1 MSEGNTSNQTN
12 TNTEPTN
19 QAEPVKINAETI
31 EEVIQSDEELKKW
44 HQAQLDRHFS
54 KSLETWKENNLE
66 KIREEIRSELN
77 PAETEEQKQLRELQQ
92 KLAAIEAK
100 EKRGAVY
107 QKLVK
112 QADEKG
118 IPLGLVDLV
127 VTDDEEKA
135 QANFE
140 ALTQALETYREGLV
154 KDVLKGRGKTPETG
168 TGNGGVTAEDFN
180 KMDINQRMELYQ
192 NNPTLYKQ
200 LTGN

>member
-1 MSEGNTSNQTN
+1 MSEENKEAKTN
-12 TNTEPTN
+12 P
-19 QAEPVKINAETI
+19 EPVKQPEAPGITADTI
-31 EEVIQSDEELKKW
+31 EGVIQSSDELKKW
-44 HQAQLDRHFS
+44 DQARLDRHFS

-66 KIREEIRSELN
+66 GIREEIRNELN
-77 PAETEEQKQLRELQQ
+77 PAETEEQKQIRELRE
-92 KLAAIEAK
+92 KLAGIEAK

-107 QKLVK
+107 QKLAK

-127 VTDDEEKA
+127 VSDDEEQA
-135 QANFE
+135 TANFE

-168 TGNGGVTAEDFN
+168 TGGGGVTAEEFN
-180 KMDINQRMELYQ
+180 EMDINQRMDLYQ

-200 LTGN
+200 LTGQ